1 MRKILFKILTLLMTF
16 NGLLLANVNSSE
28 IGSNFSEIIEVS
40 LDSFSA
46 FGIMAM
52 VILTSL
58 LGVYFIKDEFCQSL
72 E

>member
-1 MRKILFKILTLLMTF
+1 MKKILFKILTLLMTF
-16 NGLLLANVNSSE
+16 NGLVHANINSSE
-28 IGSNFSEIIEVS
+28 VGSSFSEIIEVS

-46 FGIMAM
+46 FGIVAM

-58 LGVYFIKDEFCQSL
+58 LGVYFIKDEFCQSI